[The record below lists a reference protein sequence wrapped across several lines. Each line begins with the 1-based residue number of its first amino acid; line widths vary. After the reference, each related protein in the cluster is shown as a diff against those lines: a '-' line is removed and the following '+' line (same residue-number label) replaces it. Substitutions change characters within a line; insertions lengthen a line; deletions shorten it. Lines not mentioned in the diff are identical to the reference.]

1 MQSVAEPLRQRLTW
15 CDSTA
20 LSCAVLC
27 SSLMGHVWAFMHL
40 QVTDKTAATDVSHPP
55 EDGIYIDGLWLE
67 GAQWDTAGACLA
79 ESQPGVMTA
88 PLPVV
93 HFKPATQYTP
103 PAAEYHC
110 PLYKTSA
117 RAGLLSTT
125 GSSTNFILCVSL
137 PCPAGK
143 DVDSWVLQGVALLCQ
158 PDS

>member
-1 MQSVAEPLRQRLTW
+1 
-15 CDSTA
+15 
-20 LSCAVLC
+20 
-27 SSLMGHVWAFMHL
+27 MGHAWAFMHL
-40 QVTDKTAATDVSHPP
+40 QVTDKMAATDVSNPP

-67 GAQWDTAGACLA
+67 GAQWDAAGACLA